1 VGTMSPARRPSSS
14 LVVVVLF
21 VVGGIWIAPLA
32 AQSLG
37 DIAKK
42 EGERRETIK
51 VPAKTYTNKD
61 LQPAPNA
68 SAPAAGASDKTGD
81 SAPDAKADGGAKSDK
96 GKDDVKESAKDKA
109 YWSDK
114 LKGLQQQLDRDQ
126 GYATALQSRINSL
139 TTDAV
144 NRDDPIQRGLLERE
158 RQKAVAELNRL
169 TKAVTDDQK
178 AISDLL
184 EEARRAGVPAGWLR

>member
-1 VGTMSPARRPSSS
+1 MSPARRHSSS
-14 LVVVVLF
+14 SILIAVLCAA
-21 VVGGIWIAPLA
+21 GGLSAVSSA

-37 DIAKK
+37 DVAKK

-68 SAPAAGASDKTGD
+68 PAPPAGASDKTGD
-81 SAPDAKADGGAKSDK
+81 VGPDAKADAGAKSEK
-96 GKDDVKESAKDKA
+96 GKDGAKESVKDKA

-144 NRDDPIQRGLLERE
+144 NRDDPIQRGQLERE

-178 AISDLL
+178 AITDLL
-184 EEARRAGVPAGWLR
+184 EEARRAGVPPGWLR

>member
-1 VGTMSPARRPSSS
+1 MSPARTPSSL
-14 LVVVVLF
+14 LVAVVLYVF
-21 VVGGIWIAPLA
+21 AAMSIAPLT

-51 VPAKTYTNKD
+51 APAKTYTNKD
-61 LQPAPNA
+61 LQPAPT
-68 SAPAAGASDKTGD
+68 APAPSAGAPNKTGD
-81 SAPDAKADGGAKSDK
+81 PAPDAKADGGAKSEK
-96 GKDDVKESAKDKA
+96 AKDGAKEPVKDKA

-114 LKGLQQQLDRDQ
+114 LRALQQQLDRDQ

-144 NRDDPIQRGLLERE
+144 NRDDPIQRRQLESE
-158 RQKAVAELNRL
+158 RQKAVAEFNRL
-169 TKAVTDDQK
+169 TTAVTDDQK
-178 AISDLL
+178 AITDFL
-184 EEARRAGVPAGWLR
+184 EEARRSGVPPGWLR